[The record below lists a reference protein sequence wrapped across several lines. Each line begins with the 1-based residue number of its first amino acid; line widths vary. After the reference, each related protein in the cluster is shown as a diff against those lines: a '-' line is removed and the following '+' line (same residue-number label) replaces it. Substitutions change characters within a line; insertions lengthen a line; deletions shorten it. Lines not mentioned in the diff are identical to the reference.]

1 VRKEVDPLAEEI
13 KAGCARP
20 TGGLVGEEPP
30 GDKPAEAAE
39 PKKEVRSMI
48 MIGRKAPDFMAP
60 GYFQGKFINVHL
72 SDYLGK
78 WVLLCFYPGD
88 FTFV

>member
-1 VRKEVDPLAEEI
+1 LAEEI

-20 TGGLVGEEPP
+20 PGGLVGEEPSE
-30 GDKPAEAAE
+30 GKTQEMTEA
-39 PKKEVRSMI
+39 KKEVRSMV